1 MLLRTIPWVY
11 HSIKKLPKSDKVL
24 PYVFVADDAFGLRRH
39 MMKPYPS
46 TNLPTQKLVFNY
58 RLSRARR
65 IIENTFGIAA
75 SRFRIFY
82 KPILAGVNKV
92 KHITKAVV
100 VLHNFLMTEN
110 HTNDNYDYCPAAF
123 VDNEGPNGMWRSE
136 VTKGL
141 LPLNRSNSSNN
152 FSRNAKEIRDSFMD
166 YFNNE
171 GAVDWQLERVN
182 RC

>member
-1 MLLRTIPWVY
+1 MTKFYP
-11 HSIKKLPKSDKVL
+11 
-24 PYVFVADDAFGLRRH
+24 VFVADDAFGLKRH

-65 IIENTFGIAA
+65 VIENTFGIAA

-123 VDNEGPNGMWRSE
+123 VDNDGPNGMWKSDT
-136 VTKGL
+136 TKGL
-141 LPLNRSNSSNN
+141 IPLLVGMLKKLEIHSWTTLTM
-152 FSRNAKEIRDSFMD
+152 KEQSIG
-166 YFNNE
+166 NWK
-171 GAVDWQLERVN
+171 G
-182 RC
+182 